1 MIVASNFVLA
11 DEAKGIKIRS
21 IDAEIIESAED
32 DLLKL
37 EGNVIIKTDS
47 VELWSDKALYD
58 RSNQEISLEGNVRAL
73 SKNLSMDARQMKADF
88 LDNSFLLTHSSF
100 TFMQRGFGN
109 AQSVYF
115 KINEDIELLNVSIS
129 SCNNEKANWNL
140 EASEI
145 TILKDR
151 RNVITKDVKVKVND
165 IPILYLPY
173 MTSAVG

>member
-11 DEAKGIKIRS
+11 DEAQGIKIRS

-73 SKNLSMDARQMKADF
+73 SKNLSMDC
-88 LDNSFLLTHSSF
+88 LLYTSPSPRDGLLSRMPSS
-100 TFMQRGFGN
+100 
-109 AQSVYF
+109 A
-115 KINEDIELLNVSIS
+115 
-129 SCNNEKANWNL
+129 
-140 EASEI
+140 
-145 TILKDR
+145 
-151 RNVITKDVKVKVND
+151 
-165 IPILYLPY
+165 
-173 MTSAVG
+173 